1 MIGFD
6 ALGMLAP
13 TFLPDAFLAPERIAT
28 LRLASAGFFSAPG
41 DTPALVFY
49 EPRILE
55 DIEIGQSAADAL
67 AVGGRVALTVSEIT
81 LADGDN
87 FAADLARYGVADG
100 RAVRVLSLPVLN
112 ARASDFGSSLA
123 AASLPFTGILRG
135 VEFGGDFRARLAL
148 GDVTERMATP
158 LQPVL
163 YQGNGGQEGGL
174 ELKGRPKPV
183 TLGQVFNIAPVFLGN
198 VDLGAGSLPTYQSH
212 WRAIAGHDAMRIR
225 GVAQAIITSGT
236 PLVGQARDYPA
247 LGMFQLGAAPD
258 GDVTADLRGD
268 TVPIYVNSIAGILRR
283 MLESLGL
290 AYDAVDFD
298 TTAWAFAE
306 ADLPGIVG
314 FHQGA
319 TATTTLAAA
328 EEILAGSGAMLA
340 AGRGGK
346 LRLADPLAT
355 DAPQF
360 DLPSACVLS
369 CEPLPLPASLRPLPR
384 AIAVRWGRNHALLSN
399 MAGSVAAADRQRLS
413 QEGSFAR
420 AESSLITS
428 RVAQQREISF
438 PASYWTEAEAL
449 ARAEKWRAVL
459 EAGPRMVRVLTDRFL
474 GQIEI
479 GQIGRITYP
488 AFGFAEGFV
497 GVVVGWRESLTA
509 RRVEI
514 TLWGAG

>member
-1 MIGFD
+1 MMGFD
-6 ALGMLAP
+6 APGMLAP
-13 TFLPDAFLAPERIAT
+13 AFLPEAFVSPQNIAT
-28 LRLASAGFFSAPG
+28 LRLASAAFYSAAN
-41 DTPALVFY
+41 DTPARAYY
-49 EPRILE
+49 EPRILD

-67 AVGGRVALTVSEIT
+67 AVGGRVALTVSEIA

-87 FAADLARYGVADG
+87 FAADLARYGLADG
-100 RAVRVLSLPVLN
+100 RAVRVLSLPVVN
-112 ARASDFGSSLA
+112 ARASDFGTSLA
-123 AASLPFTGILRG
+123 SAAIPFVGVLRSIDRTG
-135 VEFGGDFRARLAL
+135 EFSARLAL

-163 YQGNGGQEGGL
+163 YQGTGGAEGGS

-198 VDLGAGSLPTYQSH
+198 LDLGTGSLPTYQSH
-212 WRAIAGHDAMRIR
+212 WREIAGHDAIRIR
-225 GVAQAIITSGT
+225 GVAQVIVSAGT
-236 PLVGQARDYPA
+236 PTVGQARDYPA
-247 LGMFQLGAAPD
+247 LGLFQLGASPD
-258 GDVTADLRGD
+258 GDVTADLHGD
-268 TVPIYVNSIAGILRR
+268 SVPIYVNSIAAILWR

-290 AYDAVDFD
+290 AYDPADFD

-328 EEILAGSGAMLA
+328 EQILAGSGAILA

-360 DLPSACVLS
+360 DLPAECVLA

-384 AIAVRWGRNHALLSN
+384 AIAVRWGLNHAPLSN

-413 QEGSFAR
+413 QAGSFAR

-428 RVAQQREISF
+428 RVAQQREMTF
-438 PASYWTEAEAL
+438 PATYWTEAEAL
-449 ARAEKWRAVL
+449 ARAEKWRALL
-459 EAGPRMVRVLTDRFL
+459 EAGPRMLRVVTDRYL
-474 GQIEI
+474 GQVEI
-479 GQIGRITYP
+479 GQIGRVTYP
-488 AFGFAEGFV
+488 AFGFDEGFV